1 MLFIEDEVSR
11 SEAEHEVELAWREER
26 RHRHSLVSAKAAISR
41 CSPQMS
47 KPRGKHGKHLKDAK
61 PTC

>member
-47 KPRGKHGKHLKDAK
+47 KPRGKTWETLEG
-61 PTC
+61 C

>member
-41 CSPQMS
+41 CSRRRNQGENM
-47 KPRGKHGKHLKDAK
+47 GN
-61 PTC
+61 T